1 MLAMIAGF
9 NEGKVCDAILR
20 RIEAREG
27 AARTKCSWPE
37 QDHHVAPVEIV
48 CDIGARRFAL
58 EHTGV
63 EPFEGFIRLQKDAT
77 THFRPLEDRIAPSIP
92 QSEYVEL
99 HMPLKA
105 TEGLRGK
112 ELAKVQNAL
121 AEYALAT
128 APTLPIAREGRY
140 AEVIHRARPP
150 GVPFEVTMH
159 KWPRS
164 WHAPW
169 FAIVQTLSGDKE
181 AMRRARIERA
191 CKKKYPKLAAWQSK
205 GARTIM
211 VLEDNDTQVSNESLV
226 ADALLSAEKK
236 SSVNLPDEV
245 YLVTTYNDIW
255 HGHIIRIDDKTY
267 FDFAYEDQSNRY
279 WEINPAMLID
289 ALQPT

>member
-1 MLAMIAGF
+1 VRLQ
-9 NEGKVCDAILR
+9 NDAI
-20 RIEAREG
+20 
-27 AARTKCSWPE
+27 
-37 QDHHVAPVEIV
+37 
-48 CDIGARRFAL
+48 
-58 EHTGV
+58 
-63 EPFEGFIRLQKDAT
+63 

-121 AEYALAT
+121 AEYVLAT

-140 AEVIHRARPP
+140 AEVIHRAQPP
-150 GVPFEVTMH
+150 GVPFEITMH

-164 WHAPW
+164 WHAAG

-211 VLEDNDTQVSNESLV
+211 VLEDNDIQVSNESLV
-226 ADALLSAEKK
+226 ADALLFAEQN
-236 SSVNLPDEV
+236 SNMNRPDEV
-245 YLVTTYNDIW
+245 YLVTTFSDPWY
-255 HGHIIRIDDKTY
+255 GHVLRVDDKTF
-267 FDFAYEDQSNRY
+267 FDFPYEDQPNRY
-279 WEINPAMLID
+279 WEIKPAALID
-289 ALQPT
+289 ALEPA